1 MQLQLCRI
9 ERKHHMSRSTRSLTG
24 TIFMVLFVILYAMV
38 VMLFSPLILKA
49 AHDSF
54 HIIIYHIVQVVY
66 YFIAGVGWALPILP
80 LIKWMNK
87 PNE

>member
-9 ERKHHMSRSTRSLTG
+9 ERKRHMSRSTRSLTG
-24 TIFMVLFVILYAMV
+24 TIFMVLFVILYAIV

-49 AHDSF
+49 ASENLHP
-54 HIIIYHIVQVVY
+54 ILYQIVQVIY

-80 LIKWMNK
+80 LVKWMNK
-87 PNE
+87 PSN

>member
-1 MQLQLCRI
+1 MPR
-9 ERKHHMSRSTRSLTG
+9 TVRSLIG
-24 TIFMVLFVILYAMV
+24 TVFMVFFVILYAMI

-49 AHDSF
+49 ASDALHP
-54 HIIIYHIVQVVY
+54 IVYHIVQVVY

-87 PNE
+87 PNI